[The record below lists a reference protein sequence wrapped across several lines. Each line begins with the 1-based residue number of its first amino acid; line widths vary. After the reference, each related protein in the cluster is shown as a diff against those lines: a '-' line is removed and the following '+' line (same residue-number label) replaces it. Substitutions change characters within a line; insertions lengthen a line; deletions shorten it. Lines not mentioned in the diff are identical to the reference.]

1 MSPSKKRFRCDRA
14 SHEGGAGALLLSN
27 RARRNA
33 RRASIGRHACG
44 RPDRC
49 ATQVCEAAFA
59 MRRASRR
66 RIAARLSS
74 AS

>member
-1 MSPSKKRFRCDRA
+1 M
-14 SHEGGAGALLLSN
+14 LLSN

>member
-1 MSPSKKRFRCDRA
+1 M
-14 SHEGGAGALLLSN
+14 LLSN

-33 RRASIGRHACG
+33 RRAPIGRHACG

-66 RIAARLSS
+66 IAARLSS